1 MASRNGLVLPVSALV
16 IYILGGVGI
25 FGGIALIVFMKGRDL
40 FGLGDGRSL
49 GFIFLCTGVCM
60 SLLGVFLMRI
70 FRNRRW

>member
-1 MASRNGLVLPVSALV
+1 MASRNGLALPVTALV
-16 IYILGGVGI
+16 IYVIGGVGI
-25 FGGIALIVFMKGRDL
+25 FGGIALIAFMKERDL

-49 GFIFLCTGVCM
+49 GFLSLCIGVCM